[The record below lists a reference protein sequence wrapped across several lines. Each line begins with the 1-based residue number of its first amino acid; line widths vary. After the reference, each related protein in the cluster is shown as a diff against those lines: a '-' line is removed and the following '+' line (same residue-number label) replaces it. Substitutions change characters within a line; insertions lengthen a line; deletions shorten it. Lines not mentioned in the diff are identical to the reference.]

1 MYEAVLSEDSTTVIE
16 EYIEGKPL
24 GQIAKAADKSSG
36 EYYNNAVVTTE
47 GIENAVPV
55 AQGGKLIIDG
65 KTTNASATI
74 SKVSSAYVDSV
85 RAAREGTVLN
95 VVDVQFPALGAI
107 VNFYMPGVKEGDRI
121 TAA

>member
-1 MYEAVLSEDSTTVIE
+1 M
-16 EYIEGKPL
+16 
-24 GQIAKAADKSSG
+24 
-36 EYYNNAVVTTE
+36 
-47 GIENAVPV
+47 
-55 AQGGKLIIDG
+55 IIDG

>member
-1 MYEAVLSEDSTTVIE
+1 MGYKEIKLLKQSDKGTVHLVQEETGEARFVRKKLKGQHPIYSKLQSLTHPNLPQVYEAVLSEDSTTVIE

-55 AQGGKLIIDG
+55 APL
-65 KTTNASATI
+65 S
-74 SKVSSAYVDSV
+74 
-85 RAAREGTVLN
+85 
-95 VVDVQFPALGAI
+95 
-107 VNFYMPGVKEGDRI
+107 
-121 TAA
+121 